1 MKSCTRLGFCLIVL
15 SLGTLWSGCA
25 NRSYSNATR
34 GGSARD
40 FEIVETA
47 TKRELTT
54 KEMNQLRVM
63 VAEYLAKEGVK
74 EGGDYYVKIFLAP
87 DQPGAPEEWVVVRFT
102 QASSYTATRFTL
114 LSSYPSY
121 YDGYSSYYSY
131 DYYPYSPFGFSRF
144 SLQYYDYPFGY
155 SGYYPYTPSRPR
167 YTNHFGHDRDKGDKG
182 DKGDRDHKP
191 DGRPHPHGP
200 VFGGTPPGSTAGYRD
215 PQRVTRTRW
224 DGNWADDNNRGTVPQ
239 TGSGISA
246 RNDAIQRRY
255 PRTPTPADYTP
266 AYVPPAT
273 DTTPRNSNRVRTT
286 PEGRSDNR
294 YERFRSGTNSSTTT
308 NRDTTVRNRDYGTNR
323 QNYRSNPSTQNSTQ
337 STPTPTRTYTPPPSR
352 SDPPPRH
359 DPPTQYSPPA
369 RSDPPSYS
377 SPAPVQSEPV
387 SRPSRTEDV
396 SPSSRGRGLD

>member
-1 MKSCTRLGFCLIVL
+1 MKSCTRLGLCLIVL

-25 NRSYSNATR
+25 NGSYSNAAR

-74 EGGDYYVKIFLAP
+74 EGGDYYVKVFLAP
-87 DQPGAPEEWVVVRFT
+87 DQPGGPEEWVVVRFT

-167 YTNHFGHDRDKGDKG
+167 YTNHFGHDRDKDGKP
-182 DKGDRDHKP
+182 DRDHKP
-191 DGRPHPHGP
+191 DGSPHPRGSG
-200 VFGGTPPGSTAGYRD
+200 FGGSNPGTPPVYRE

-224 DGNWADDNNRGTVPQ
+224 DGNWADANNPGTSPQ

-255 PRTPTPADYTP
+255 PRTPTSADYTP
-266 AYVPPAT
+266 AYVPPTT
-273 DTTPRNSNRVRTT
+273 DTTTHRSNRVTT
-286 PEGRSDNR
+286 NPEGRSPQR
-294 YERFRSGTNSSTTT
+294 IERSRTESTTST
-308 NRDTTVRNRDYGTNR
+308 TSNRDTTVRNRDYGTNR
-323 QNYRSNPSTQNSTQ
+323 QNYRSTPSTQNSTQ
-337 STPTPTRTYTPPPSR
+337 STPTRTYTPPPSR
-352 SDPPPRH
+352 SDPPPRN
-359 DPPTQYSPPA
+359 DPPARYSPPV

-377 SPAPVQSEPV
+377 SPAPVQSEPA